1 VEAVAA
7 GDLQLVIEEI
17 EKDFE
22 VSIGQWHGAGR
33 QAAGCDIERHV
44 PPVINERRKGKANF
58 ADDLRPHVE
67 RYVGFPP
74 VIQGQRGPSVG
85 NGGFGSGCA

>member
-1 VEAVAA
+1 
-7 GDLQLVIEEI
+7 
-17 EKDFE
+17 
-22 VSIGQWHGAGR
+22 
-33 QAAGCDIERHV
+33 
-44 PPVINERRKGKANF
+44 VINERRKGKANF